1 MLLAIDTSTR
11 QAGIALYD
19 GEMGLVAEY
28 NWHSANRHTEELTPA
43 IAQMLDRAGVT
54 ARQLAA
60 IGIAIGP
67 GSFTGL
73 RVGLAAAKGLVLA
86 QGLKLVGI
94 STLDFTAYPH
104 QAQARPVIALVQA
117 GRGRVCWAR
126 YAHARYEHGPNGWT
140 AQAPYTLATLPE
152 LAAAITDP
160 VIFVG
165 ELGPTDRQMLRDA
178 LGPDRAAF
186 LPPALSAR
194 RAACLAELAWA
205 RHAAGQWADPATLSP
220 LYMQQPDGAV
230 TPAAAQG

>member
-19 GEMGLVAEY
+19 GEKGLIAEY
-28 NWHSANRHTEELTPA
+28 NWHSANRHTEELMPG

-54 ARQLAA
+54 ARGLIAVA
-60 IGIAIGP
+60 VAIGP

-73 RVGLAAAKGLVLA
+73 RVGLAAAKGLALA
-86 QGLKLVGI
+86 QDLKLVGV

-117 GRGRVCWAR
+117 GRGRVCWAC
-126 YAHARYEHGPNGWT
+126 YEHGPDGWT
-140 AQAPYTLATLPE
+140 AQAPSTLAALPA
-152 LAAAITDP
+152 LAAAITKP
-160 VIFVG
+160 VVFAG
-165 ELGPTDRQMLRDA
+165 ELSQADRQMLRDE

-194 RAACLAELAWA
+194 RAACLAELAWS
-205 RHAAGQWADPATLSP
+205 RHAVERWDDPAALSP
-220 LYMQQPDGAV
+220 LYMQQPDGTV
-230 TPAAAQG
+230 TPAVAQG

>member
-19 GEMGLVAEY
+19 GDRGLLAEY
-28 NWHSANRHTEELTPA
+28 NWLSANRHTEELLPA
-43 IAQMLDRAGVT
+43 IAQMLERAEVAPG
-54 ARQLAA
+54 RLAA
-60 IGIAIGP
+60 VGVAIGP

-73 RVGLAAAKGLVLA
+73 RVGLAAAKGLALA
-86 QGLKLVGI
+86 RGLKLVGV

-126 YAHARYEHGPNGWT
+126 YEHGPAGW
-140 AQAPYTLATLPE
+140 AASAPYTLATLPA
-152 LAAAITDP
+152 LAAAVAEP
-160 VIFVG
+160 VVFVG
-165 ELGPTDRQMLRDA
+165 ELSQADRQALADQ
-178 LGPDRAAF
+178 LGPARGEF

-205 RHAAGQWADPATLSP
+205 HHAAGRWADPATLSP
-220 LYMQQPDGAV
+220 LYMQQPDGSV
-230 TPAAAQG
+230 TPAAASA